1 MTLKLPLTCTLAS
14 ALIFTWSLSAKA
26 RDDDDGGGGKT
37 TLALDL
43 EYAGTIDEGDVEAG
57 SGGAVRLGRQA
68 DLVLVKLTGELG
80 GSYHGFSG
88 SPDVTIYRG
97 FIGGRLQVGKVL
109 EPGIYGHLGV
119 GKLNVD
125 PGDSRTSPT
134 FDAGLFLD
142 LTVLPLVDVGVHLG
156 YDTVLGSGDAN
167 AFDYYVA
174 GAHAALVF

>member
-1 MTLKLPLTCTLAS
+1 MTLKLPLVCSLAFALAS
-14 ALIFTWSLSAKA
+14 TWSLSAAA
-26 RDDDDGGGGKT
+26 RDDDDGGAST

-43 EYAGTIDEGDVEAG
+43 EYAGPIDEDPVTGG

-68 DLVLVKLTGELG
+68 DLVLVTLTGEIG
-80 GSYHGFSG
+80 GSYHGFGG
-88 SPDVTIYRG
+88 SPDVTVYRG
-97 FIGGRLQVGKVL
+97 FIGGRLQVGKIL

-125 PGDSRTSPT
+125 PGDARTAPT

-142 LTVLPLVDVGVHLG
+142 LTVLPLVDVGVHVG
-156 YDTVLGSGDAN
+156 YDTVLGGEDSN